1 MSYGS
6 TRYDGNAYSIWSK
19 IRKWQSEL
27 DALQR
32 GSNASLFSPE
42 EIRGIITNV
51 REASA
56 KLGEEASPDK
66 MALIRD
72 LTRKLEELT
81 ETVLSKSAW
90 DRRFGTNHEKKDV
103 E

>member
-19 IRKWQSEL
+19 IKKWQSEL

-32 GSNASLFSPE
+32 GSDGSKFSPE
-42 EIRGIITNV
+42 EIRGIIANV

-56 KLGEEASPDK
+56 KLGEEASLDQLS
-66 MALIRD
+66 LIRD
-72 LTRKLEELT
+72 LTRRLEELT
-81 ETVLSKSAW
+81 ETVRTKSTW
-90 DRRFGTNHEKKDV
+90 DKRFGTSHIKHNDD
-103 E
+103 

>member
-19 IRKWQSEL
+19 IRKWRSEL
-27 DALQR
+27 DSLKR
-32 GSNASLFSPE
+32 GSAGSHFSPE
-42 EIRGIITNV
+42 EIRGIIANV

-56 KLGEEASPDK
+56 KLGEQASPDSLS
-66 MALIRD
+66 LIRD

-81 ETVLSKSAW
+81 ETVLAKSAW
-90 DRRFGTNHEKKDV
+90 DKRFGTNHDEKDLD
-103 E
+103 